1 MVTIKTANQIV
12 EEELRK
18 IEREGYSVK
27 RVQSHTTNSSYYEI
41 SEGKYHVSFR
51 ISDHPAIKTDIITLD
66 VSYRGV
72 SVSNIRR
79 FVVNRL
85 DALKCVHFN
94 LTVKDCVC

>member
-51 ISDHPAIKTDIITLD
+51 ISDHPAIKTGRAGPDFLK
-66 VSYRGV
+66 RGIV
-72 SVSNIRR
+72 
-79 FVVNRL
+79 
-85 DALKCVHFN
+85 
-94 LTVKDCVC
+94 